1 MSIAAGSERTLV
13 RVPLPGSFRLAIVA
27 SHPVQY
33 LAPWYRALATL
44 LNLQV
49 FFAHRINAAD
59 HARAGFDVGF
69 EWDTPLFEGYVFE
82 WLANTA
88 SRPGVDHFWGC
99 NTPGVG
105 TAIRRG
111 DFDAVLVNGWQLFS
125 YWQAIRA
132 AGAAGLPVLVRGDS
146 QLASS
151 SRPVRGVLKRLVY
164 PHMLR
169 SFDACLAVG
178 RRNADYYRYYG
189 VPDARIYRSAH
200 CVDNDFFARS
210 AAETRRR
217 RHEVRRELGIPADAV
232 VFMFAGKLI
241 EKKRPLDFLEAL
253 RRIRQQ
259 HTDVW
264 GLMVGDGPLRAVVD
278 DYRRTHDIPCAI
290 AGFQNQRRIAAT
302 YAAAD
307 ALVLPST
314 SGETWGLVVNEAMA
328 CGLPVIV
335 SDQVGCAPD
344 LVVEDETG
352 FTYPC
357 GDVAA
362 LAKCIDALAGDRRRR
377 GRMSARASAHI
388 AAYSPEAAAEGVVH
402 AIEHLPRGS
411 HVRQAVGAGGTPCR
425 RC

>member
-1 MSIAAGSERTLV
+1 MSIAGGSERTLV
-13 RVPLPGSFRLAIVA
+13 RVPPSGSLRLAIVA

-33 LAPWYRALATL
+33 QAPWYKALATL
-44 LNLQV
+44 LDLQV
-49 FFAHRINAAD
+49 FFAHRISAAD
-59 HARAGFDVGF
+59 HSRAGFDVGF
-69 EWDTPLFEGYVFE
+69 EWDTPLFDGYSFE

-99 NTPGVG
+99 NTPGVK

-111 DFDAVLVNGWQLFS
+111 GFDAVLVNGWQLFS

-132 AGAAGLPVLVRGDS
+132 AGAAGIPVLVRGDS
-146 QLASS
+146 QLEPS
-151 SRPVRGVLKRLVY
+151 PPPIRGILKRLVY

-178 RRNADYYRYYG
+178 RRNADYYRHYG
-189 VPDARIYRSAH
+189 VPDAHIHRAVH
-200 CVDNDFFARS
+200 CVDNDFFGQ
-210 AAETRRR
+210 AAADTRRR
-217 RHEVRRELGIPADAV
+217 RPDVRRELGIPADAV

-241 EKKRPLDFLEAL
+241 EKKRPLDFVEAL
-253 RRIRQQ
+253 RQVRQK

-264 GLMVGDGPLRAVVD
+264 GLVVGDGPLKAAVD
-278 DYRRTHDIPCAI
+278 DYRRTHDIPCAMT
-290 AGFQNQRRIAAT
+290 GFQNQRRIAAT

-328 CGLPVIV
+328 CGLPVVV

-344 LVVEDETG
+344 LVLEDETG

-362 LAKCIDALAGDRRRR
+362 LAKCVGALAGDRRLRD
-377 GRMSARASAHI
+377 RMSARASTHI

-411 HVRQAVGAGGTPCR
+411 HVRQAVGGTSCR

>member
-1 MSIAAGSERTLV
+1 MSIAAAPEHTFVPVPPSE
-13 RVPLPGSFRLAIVA
+13 SFRLAIVA

-33 LAPWYRALATL
+33 QAPWYRALATL

-49 FFAHRINAAD
+49 FFAHRISAAD

-69 EWDTPLFEGYVFE
+69 EWDTPLFEGYSFE

-105 TAIRRG
+105 TAIRQG
-111 DFDAVLVNGWQLFS
+111 DFDAVLVNGWQLCS

-132 AGAAGLPVLVRGDS
+132 AGAAGIPVLVRGDS
-146 QLASS
+146 QLEST
-151 SRPVRGVLKRLVY
+151 SRPVRGILKRLVY

-178 RRNADYYRYYG
+178 RRNADYYRHYG
-189 VPDARIYRSAH
+189 VPAARIYRSAH
-200 CVDNDFFARS
+200 CVDNDFFAR
-210 AAETRRR
+210 AAADTRRR

-241 EKKRPLDFLEAL
+241 DKKRPLDFLEAL
-253 RRIRQQ
+253 RRIRQK

-264 GLMVGDGPLRAVVD
+264 GLIVGDGPLKAAVD
-278 DYRRTHDIPCAI
+278 DYRHTHNIPCAI

-307 ALVLPST
+307 ALVLPSA

-362 LAKCIDALAGDRRRR
+362 LAERVDALAGDRRRR
-377 GRMSARASAHI
+377 DRMSARASTHI

-402 AIEHLPRGS
+402 AMEHVPRGS
-411 HVRQAVGAGGTPCR
+411 HVRHAVGGTSCR
-425 RC
+425 RS

>member
-1 MSIAAGSERTLV
+1 MSIAAAPEHTLV
-13 RVPLPGSFRLAIVA
+13 RVPPSGSFRLAIVA

-33 LAPWYRALATL
+33 QAPWYRALATR

-49 FFAHRINAAD
+49 FFAHRISAAD
-59 HARAGFDVGF
+59 HARGGFDVGF
-69 EWDTPLFEGYVFE
+69 EWDTPLFEGYSFE

-132 AGAAGLPVLVRGDS
+132 AGADSIPVLVRGDS
-146 QLASS
+146 QLESS
-151 SRPVRGVLKRLVY
+151 SRPFRGLLKRLVY
-164 PHMLR
+164 PRMLR

-178 RRNADYYRYYG
+178 RRNADYYRHYG
-189 VPDARIYRSAH
+189 VPDARIHRSAH
-200 CVDNDFFARS
+200 CVDNDLFAR
-210 AAETRRR
+210 AAADTRRR
-217 RHEVRRELGIPADAV
+217 RDEVRRELGIPAAAV

-253 RRIRQQ
+253 RRTCQK

-264 GLMVGDGPLRAVVD
+264 GLIVGDGPLKAVVD
-278 DYRRTHDIPCAI
+278 DYRRTHDIPCAMV
-290 AGFQNQRRIAAT
+290 GFQNQRRIAAT

-307 ALVLPST
+307 ALILPST

-328 CGLPVIV
+328 SGLPAIV

-344 LVVEDETG
+344 LVVENETG

-362 LAKCIDALAGDRRRR
+362 LAECVDALAGDRPRRD
-377 GRMSARASAHI
+377 RMSARASTHI
-388 AAYSPEAAAEGVVH
+388 AAFSPEAAAAGVLQ
-402 AIEHLPRGS
+402 AIEDLPRGS
-411 HVRQAVGAGGTPCR
+411 QVRQQVGGTSCR

>member
-1 MSIAAGSERTLV
+1 MSIAAEPERTVV
-13 RVPLPGSFRLAIVA
+13 RAPPSGSLRLAVVA

-33 LAPWYRALATL
+33 QAPWYRALATL

-49 FFAHRINAAD
+49 FFAHQISAAD
-59 HARAGFDVGF
+59 QSRAGFDVGF
-69 EWDTPLFEGYVFE
+69 EWDTPLFEGYSFE

-105 TAIRRG
+105 TAIRG
-111 DFDAVLVNGWQLFS
+111 GNFDAVLVNGWQLFS

-132 AGAAGLPVLVRGDS
+132 ANAAGIPILVRGDS
-146 QLASS
+146 QLEPS
-151 SRPVRGVLKRLVY
+151 SRSLRGSLKHLLY

-178 RRNADYYRYYG
+178 RRNADYYRHYG

-200 CVDNDFFARS
+200 CVDNDFFAR
-210 AAETRRR
+210 AAADTRHR
-217 RHEVRRELGIPADAV
+217 RHAVRRELGIPAEAV

-253 RRIRQQ
+253 RLTRRK
-259 HTDVW
+259 HSDTW
-264 GLMVGDGPLRAVVD
+264 GLIVGDGPLKAMVD

-328 CGLPVIV
+328 CGLPVVV
-335 SDQVGCAPD
+335 SDQAGCAPD
-344 LVVEDETG
+344 LVVEGETG

-357 GDVAA
+357 ADVAA
-362 LAKCIDALAGDRRRR
+362 LVTCVEALAGDRRLRD
-377 GRMSARASAHI
+377 RMSARASTHI
-388 AAYSPEAAAEGVVH
+388 ATFSPEAAAEGVVH
-402 AIEHLPRGS
+402 AMETLPRGS
-411 HVRQAVGAGGTPCR
+411 HVRQPVGGTSCR

>member
-1 MSIAAGSERTLV
+1 MTVTAAPEHARV
-13 RVPLPGSFRLAIVA
+13 RVPPPGSFRLAIVA

-33 LAPWYRALATL
+33 QAPWYRALAIL

-49 FFAHRINAAD
+49 FFAHRIGAAD

-69 EWDTPLFEGYVFE
+69 EWDTPLFEGYSFE

-105 TAIRRG
+105 TSIREG
-111 DFDAVLVNGWQLFS
+111 DFDAVLVNGWQLCS

-132 AGAAGLPVLVRGDS
+132 AGAAGIPVLVRGDS
-146 QLASS
+146 QLESP
-151 SRPVRGVLKRLVY
+151 SRPGRGILKRLVY
-164 PHMLR
+164 PYMLR
-169 SFDACLAVG
+169 SFDVCLAVG
-178 RRNADYYRYYG
+178 RRNADYYRHYG
-189 VPDARIYRSAH
+189 VPDGRIHRSPH
-200 CVDNDFFARS
+200 CVDNDFFAR
-210 AAETRRR
+210 AAAGTRRR

-232 VFMFAGKLI
+232 VFMFAGRLI

-253 RRIRQQ
+253 RRIGQRNP
-259 HTDVW
+259 DVW
-264 GLMVGDGPLRAVVD
+264 GLIVGDGPLRAAVD
-278 DYRRTHDIPCAI
+278 DYRHAHDIPCAT
-290 AGFQNQRRIAAT
+290 AGFQNQQRIAAT

-362 LAKCIDALAGDRRRR
+362 LAECVGALAGDRARR
-377 GRMSARASAHI
+377 GRMSAAASSHI
-388 AAYSPEAAAEGVVH
+388 AAYSPEAAAAGVIQ

-411 HVRQAVGAGGTPCR
+411 HVRQAVGGPSCR

>member
-1 MSIAAGSERTLV
+1 MSSAAAPEQPLV
-13 RVPLPGSFRLAIVA
+13 RVPPAGSFRLAIVA

-33 LAPWYRALATL
+33 QAPWYRALATL

-49 FFAHRINAAD
+49 FFAHRISAAD
-59 HARAGFDVGF
+59 HARGGFDVGF
-69 EWDTPLFEGYVFE
+69 DWDTPLFEGYSFE

-88 SRPGVDHFWGC
+88 ARPGVDHFWGC

-111 DFDAVLVNGWQLFS
+111 AFDAVLVNGWQLFS

-146 QLASS
+146 QLTSS
-151 SRPVRGVLKRLVY
+151 SRPVRGILKRLVY
-164 PHMLR
+164 PRMLR

-178 RRNADYYRYYG
+178 RRNADYYRHYG

-200 CVDNDFFARS
+200 CVDNGLFAR
-210 AAETRRR
+210 AAADTRRR
-217 RHEVRRELGIPADAV
+217 RHDVRRELGIPAEAV
-232 VFMFAGKLI
+232 CFIFAGKLI

-253 RRIRQQ
+253 RRIRQK
-259 HTDVW
+259 HTDIW
-264 GLMVGDGPLRAVVD
+264 GLIVGDGPLKTVVE
-278 DYRRTHDIPCAI
+278 DYRRTHDIPCAM

-328 CGLPVIV
+328 SGLPVIV

-344 LVVEDETG
+344 LVVDGETG

-362 LAKCIDALAGDRRRR
+362 LAECVDALAGDRPLRE
-377 GRMSARASAHI
+377 RMSARASTHI

-411 HVRQAVGAGGTPCR
+411 HVRQSAGGTSCR
-425 RC
+425 QC